1 MTRALGRLAA
11 RQSRSTTHVVSHR
24 TTETQYMTPFN
35 ETTWTAYPADLAT
48 TQLAREDTGPQSTLG
63 IASLSLGITS
73 WMVVLLYFVG
83 VRSPYGGYTMLGST
97 GGAILLGALGMA
109 PAITGR
115 GVRRGAAIAGFVL
128 GVGVVAGLLAIIA
141 FWIFV
146 LSFGGAQFG

>member
-24 TTETQYMTPFN
+24 TTETQYMTPFD
-35 ETTWTAYPADLAT
+35 ETTFTVYPSTPAPTRNAPT
-48 TQLAREDTGPQSTLG
+48 DTRPQSMLG

-73 WMVVLLYFVG
+73 WMVVLLYFAG

-109 PAITGR
+109 PAVTGR
-115 GVRRGAAIAGFVL
+115 GVRRNAAVAGFVL
-128 GVGVVAGLLAIIA
+128 GVGVVVGLLAIIA
-141 FWIFV
+141 FWIFMF
-146 LSFGGAQFG
+146 SWGGAQLG

>member
-11 RQSRSTTHVVSHR
+11 RQSRSTTHVLSHH

-35 ETTWTAYPADLAT
+35 EMTWTAYPADLAT
-48 TQLAREDTGPQSTLG
+48 TQIAQKDTRPQSTLG
-63 IASLSLGITS
+63 LTSLSLGITS
-73 WMVVLLYFVG
+73 WMVVLLFFVG

-109 PAITGR
+109 PAVTGR

-128 GVGVVAGLLAIIA
+128 GVGVLAGLMALFALML
-141 FWIFV
+141 FLFSW
-146 LSFGGAQFG
+146 GGAQLG

>member
-1 MTRALGRLAA
+1 
-11 RQSRSTTHVVSHR
+11 
-24 TTETQYMTPFN
+24 MTPFD
-35 ETTWTAYPADLAT
+35 EMTWTEYPSTPAPTRIAPI
-48 TQLAREDTGPQSTLG
+48 DTRPQSTLG

-128 GVGVVAGLLAIIA
+128 GVGVVVGLIA
-141 FWIFV
+141 FIAF
-146 LSFGGAQFG
+146 LLFLFASGGAQLG